1 MLPIPVHEAEKM
13 VELADRRRIA
23 DVDKPYRQQLRYS
36 NRDELQD
43 QRQPQFALN
52 ALPRDMGRPVHEP
65 RQPER
70 EDRYQ
75 PHNAGTWRGD
85 EYLIAEEGQL
95 EEYRQRRRCVS
106 FADEESYFDVRGMR
120 R

>member
-1 MLPIPVHEAEKM
+1 
-13 VELADRRRIA
+13 
-23 DVDKPYRQQLRYS
+23 
-36 NRDELQD
+36 
-43 QRQPQFALN
+43 
-52 ALPRDMGRPVHEP
+52 MGRPVYEP

-75 PHNAGTWRGD
+75 PHNVGKWRGD

-95 EEYRQRRRCVS
+95 AEDRRRRRRVS
-106 FADEESYFDVRGMR
+106 FADEESYLEVRGMR